1 MQEPDP
7 GLLVLD
13 PRYTAGLLGVDQ
25 DGRAVDLTRLGPLAA
40 DQLHDPGLAGLR
52 RYQRNRA
59 AYRNGTVEETDTPKR
74 SRGAGTQN
82 AREQACSPC
91 HQPPT
96 APLRGGNIAAPRL
109 HPPDQAE
116 PTPGTGPST
125 GRATP
130 PPPPRAAQP
139 DLPRPHLGRCP
150 GGPSPPT
157 IDAPDGRRPSR
168 MSITRWS
175 VRGLAQTV
183 LTIGVFVAVAVGV
196 EHLRDRLPHHGHRF
210 VGHRWTRR

>member
-25 DGRAVDLTRLGPLAA
+25 DGRAVDLTRLGPPAA

-59 AYRNGTVEETDTPKR
+59 AHRNGTVEETDT
-74 SRGAGTQN
+74 
-82 AREQACSPC
+82 
-91 HQPPT
+91 
-96 APLRGGNIAAPRL
+96 
-109 HPPDQAE
+109 
-116 PTPGTGPST
+116 
-125 GRATP
+125 
-130 PPPPRAAQP
+130 

-150 GGPSPPT
+150 RRPSPPT

-183 LTIGVFVAVAVGV
+183 LTIGVFVAVAVAVGV